1 MLLDQNVR
9 IILSGMAE
17 SGRVSD
23 NSAASAEYEAGKVVN
38 LGKYDRF
45 KHLLSWDE
53 KQSLFKWKG
62 SLEEL
67 QNFSKGILESDVSPT
82 VCISDRSCSLKSK
95 LVTLVLFNNTGTLQ
109 IQGPE
114 STVIKNE
121 LRKLLSL
128 PVHEDSVI
136 LVSEEDAAIMSEPY
150 NCHEKLHGELDY
162 LKGEVKSIWAHLK
175 ESKQSTGEIQKLQ
188 FENNRLRDLISSLK
202 EENMKLIQERDS
214 LTFALQIV
222 SREAMNQKPAASS
235 PTNTSNNDTINP
247 GDVSVTPCDNTR
259 RKEHTNQNE
268 WQIVSKRKK
277 KKKSKIRKQRNDEA
291 QSNPNDSED
300 SVPEKVSTTL
310 LIGDSMIKN
319 IQGTKLGEAVGHR
332 VVVKSFSGATTKA
345 MKDYLKPNLELSPD
359 QVVLHVGTNDLKQKE
374 PRHVADSIVDLARQ
388 IENSSEATV
397 AVSELISRR
406 DELNEAVKTTNKH
419 LKSYCRQNGWNFIQ
433 HHNITEKELNRG
445 GLHLNFKGNLKFFK
459 NFQTYLD

>member
-1 MLLDQNVR
+1 
-9 IILSGMAE
+9 MAE
-17 SGRVSD
+17 IGRVSD
-23 NSAASAEYEAGKVVN
+23 TSAAPAEYEAVKRVN
-38 LGKYDRF
+38 LGKCDRF

-67 QNFSKGILESDVSPT
+67 QNFSKEILESDVSPT
-82 VCISDRSCSLKSK
+82 VSISDRSSSLKSK
-95 LVTLVLFNNTGTLQ
+95 LVTLVLFNNTETLQ

-114 STVIKNE
+114 STVVKNE
-121 LRKLLSL
+121 LRKLLCL
-128 PVHEDSVI
+128 PVHEESVI
-136 LVSEEDAAIMSEPY
+136 LVSEKDAAIMSEPY
-150 NCHEKLHGELDY
+150 NCHEKLHGELDH
-162 LKGEVKSIWAHLK
+162 LKGEVKSIWAYLK

-188 FENNRLRDLISSLK
+188 FENNRLRDFISSLK

-222 SREAMNQKPAASS
+222 SREAMNQRPTASS
-235 PTNTSNNDTINP
+235 PTNTSNNDTISQ
-247 GDVSVTPCDNTR
+247 GEVSVTPCDNTR
-259 RKEHTNQNE
+259 PNERTDQSE
-268 WQIVSKRKK
+268 WQVVSKK
-277 KKKSKIRKQRNDEA
+277 KKKSKTKKQRNEA
-291 QSNPNDSED
+291 QSNANDSKD

-319 IQGTKLGEAVGHR
+319 VQGTKLGEAVGHR

-359 QVVLHVGTNDLKQKE
+359 QVVLHVGTNDLKQKA
-374 PRHVADSIVDLARQ
+374 PRHLADSIVDLARQ
-388 IENSSEATV
+388 IEKTSETAV
-397 AVSELISRR
+397 AISELISRR

-433 HHNITEKELNRG
+433 HQNITEKELNRG